1 MLATLTT
8 KIMSAAAPAY
18 TQKQLKQAIEWF
30 VKLQAETCPPEQR
43 QRFQQWLAKH
53 PAHPAAY
60 AQAQGIWSGL
70 DTLKGL
76 DLPALKIARSAKVNA
91 WRNKAASAALCLLL
105 GGILSTGYLQ
115 YNAETVYYTTQLG
128 ERRTIELADH
138 SQITLNTNT
147 RISVKISLFQRQVTL
162 TQGEAMFTVQH
173 ERLCPFSVQANT
185 LQIRDIGTRFNV
197 KLHPERINV
206 AVLEGEVELDDG
218 RSVRHQPLTAGKQV
232 VYTFNHG
239 LKQTQALE
247 TEQVTAWQQG
257 HLVFKRTPLREV
269 VAELER
275 YHPVQFVLAD
285 TKLANE
291 TLSGTFDSDDLE
303 PFLHALETILPVH
316 AKRKGQQIML
326 RRAG

>member
-1 MLATLTT
+1 MPQT
-8 KIMSAAAPAY
+8 SAAYSP
-18 TQKQLKQAIEWF
+18 KQLKQAIEWF
-30 VKLQAETCPPEQR
+30 VRLQDEHCPPAEQS
-43 QRFQQWLAKH
+43 RFEQWLAKH
-53 PAHPAAY
+53 QSHAAAY
-60 AQAQGIWSGL
+60 AEAGRIWQGFDPVKRLPLASL
-70 DTLKGL
+70 SEARAARPTLW
-76 DLPALKIARSAKVNA
+76 RSAN
-91 WRNKAASAALCLLL
+91 SLGLLL
-105 GGILSTGYLQ
+105 LCGALLTGGYLE
-115 YNAETVYYTTQLG
+115 YSAETVLYSTYIG
-128 ERRTIELADH
+128 ERRSIELADH
-138 SQITLNTNT
+138 SQLELNTNT
-147 RISVKISLFQRQVTL
+147 QVSVRISPLKRQVTL

-173 ERLCPFSVQANT
+173 ERLRPFTVQANT

-218 RSVRHQPLTAGKQV
+218 RSVKHQPLTAGKQV

-239 LKQTQALE
+239 LKQAQAVE

-285 TKLANE
+285 TKLTNE

-316 AKRKGQQIML
+316 AKRKGQQIVL
-326 RRAG
+326 RGAG